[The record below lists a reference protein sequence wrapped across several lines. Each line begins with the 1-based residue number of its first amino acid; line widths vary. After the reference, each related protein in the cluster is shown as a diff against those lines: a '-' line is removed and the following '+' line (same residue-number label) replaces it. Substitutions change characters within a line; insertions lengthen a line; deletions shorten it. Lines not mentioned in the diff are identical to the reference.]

1 MSRPP
6 QGREGEGPSANN
18 DMHDSHC
25 MTPMGGSWLVEVGGT
40 GEVCVCVGAG
50 GVVEEE
56 GKKKKKKKKP
66 NSACVTE
73 DGYLS
78 QK

>member
-6 QGREGEGPSANN
+6 QGQEWEGPSDNN

-40 GEVCVCVGAG
+40 EMGGGGGGVGGVCVRSPGR
-50 GVVEEE
+50 
-56 GKKKKKKKKP
+56 
-66 NSACVTE
+66 
-73 DGYLS
+73 
-78 QK
+78 

>member
-1 MSRPP
+1 MDP
-6 QGREGEGPSANN
+6 QRGRRAPTNN

-40 GEVCVCVGAG
+40 R
-50 GVVEEE
+50 E
-56 GKKKKKKKKP
+56 GRTGCITK
-66 NSACVTE
+66 
-73 DGYLS
+73 DGYLI

>member
-25 MTPMGGSWLVEVGGT
+25 MTPMGGSWLVEVGGKR
-40 GEVCVCVGAG
+40 EAG
-50 GVVEEE
+50 GME
-56 GKKKKKKKKP
+56 GARRRKKK

>member
-40 GEVCVCVGAG
+40 GEAGVGWDG
-50 GVVEEE
+50 GGER
-56 GKKKKKKKKP
+56 KKKKK

-73 DGYLS
+73 DGHLS